1 MIPLTPSDR
10 GCDVV
15 GSSVGGGGQLP
26 SRHALA
32 KLGSDVDL
40 RSGRGVC
47 LLLIGLCVMCVA
59 CAPPSGLSGGGGQPV
74 VGIGGAGGITG
85 NGGDGQG
92 GAPSGSGG
100 TRGGGGNGTAGAPP
114 GTGGD
119 GVGPTGG
126 SGSGGRASS
135 GGATGSGTGGAGAG
149 GAGTGGSSPGSG
161 GAGPPRDPFNVVM
174 AGAAVDIYVDAA
186 DFPSVVRAVGDLRAD
201 VQRVSGTA
209 PAIKN
214 ATTGLS
220 ATAIMVGTLGKS
232 PAIDALVA
240 AGKLDTMGVTGK
252 WESAVIQAVAKPVA
266 GVTRALVIAGSD
278 RRGTVYGIYELS
290 QRIGVSP
297 WYWWADVTPTPATT
311 ITVDGSVF
319 KQGEPTVKYRG
330 IFINDEEN
338 FAAWSGAKLDAGKK
352 PGPETYKKVFELLLR
367 LKANFL
373 WPAMHDVSDEF
384 NRYPENAANADL
396 YGIVVGS
403 SHPEMLLRNN
413 VKEWGPWADSHGSPS
428 YDYSVNP
435 QTIYDYWDAR
445 VQTNGKYENGYSVG
459 MRGEHDSGL
468 VAANAPTTADKVK
481 LMETIFADQRKILAA
496 RVNSDLTKVLQVF
509 TPYKEVLPIY
519 NAGLKVPDDVMI
531 LWAEDNHGYV
541 RQLPSAAERMRSGG
555 AGVYYHMSYWGAPT
569 SYLWINTTPLTLVRE
584 ELKKAYD
591 AGASKLW
598 VINVGDIKPSEV
610 GLEFAMRFA
619 WRVTDWTENNVA
631 DFVASMAARDFG
643 PSTAAEVADIVMRY
657 YQINIA
663 RRPEF
668 MGKTTFNLV
677 NYGDEG
683 QKRLDD
689 LTALLARATAVSDS
703 LPASK
708 KDAYYEMVLYPMR
721 ASKLQNE
728 KYIAAGKADLYAG
741 QGRTASVTKYRN
753 MSTAAY
759 NTIRSDLTYY
769 NDTLAGGKWQRI
781 INPYNSTGGLPTI
794 EGMPALA
801 GVPAASGTLGVAVE
815 GQTTGN
821 ETTTLRFSIYT
832 DDRRFIDVF
841 TKGAA
846 GFSWTAT
853 TSQPWIKLTKMS
865 GTVTDEDRVWASI
878 DWAAAPAGDSTG
890 TITITAGSASKAISI
905 GASNPATP
913 TKTDLQGY
921 VESNG
926 YVAIEAENF
935 TEKVDRGGAEWRV
948 FKQLGRNGDSVKVL
962 PDVSASVT
970 SNLATTSAELNYKI
984 YFFSTGT
991 FPVTVYRIP
1000 TLNTTGACRVAIS
1013 VDSAPPQTLTGTR
1026 SAEESKWQTNVLE
1039 HIEKLSATIQISTP
1053 GYHALKLLKVD
1064 SSIAV
1069 DRIVID
1075 TGGVRPS
1082 YLGPPESYRH

>member
-1 MIPLTPSDR
+1 MHTSLSDPR
-10 GCDVV
+10 TLLRVATALVAAALAAGCAQSDA
-15 GSSVGGGGQLP
+15 GPAGAGEGGTTGGGGQL
-26 SRHALA
+26 
-32 KLGSDVDL
+32 
-40 RSGRGVC
+40 
-47 LLLIGLCVMCVA
+47 
-59 CAPPSGLSGGGGQPV
+59 
-74 VGIGGAGGITG
+74 
-85 NGGDGQG
+85 
-92 GAPSGSGG
+92 
-100 TRGGGGNGTAGAPP
+100 
-114 GTGGD
+114 GTG
-119 GVGPTGG
+119 
-126 SGSGGRASS
+126 S
-135 GGATGSGTGGAGAG
+135 GGAGAG
-149 GAGTGGSSPGSG
+149 TGGIGGNGQAGASSPPGGTTGTAGALSGSGGSAASGGTGAGGTTSSAGAAGTGTARGGAGGSSAGTGG
-161 GAGPPRDPFNVVM
+161 AAPPRDPFNVVT

-186 DFPSVVRAVGDLRAD
+186 DFPAVVRAVGDLRAD

-209 PAIKN
+209 PVIKS

-232 PAIDALVA
+232 SAIDALAA
-240 AGKLDTMGVTGK
+240 AGKLDTMGVAGK
-252 WESAVIQAVAKPVA
+252 WESAVIQAVANPVP

-297 WYWWADVTPTPATT
+297 WYWWADVTPTQSTT
-311 ITVDGSVF
+311 ITVDGGVF

-338 FAAWSGAKLDAGKK
+338 FTTWAGTKLDAGKK

-373 WPAMHDVSDEF
+373 WPAMHPVSDEF
-384 NRYPENAANADL
+384 NKYAENAANADS
-396 YGIVVGS
+396 YGIVMGA
-403 SHPEMLLRNN
+403 SHPEMMLRNN
-413 VKEWGPWADSHGSPS
+413 VKEWGPWASAHGSPS

-468 VAANAPTTADKVK
+468 VAVNARTTADKVK
-481 LMETIFADQRKILAA
+481 LMEKIFADQRKILAS
-496 RVNSDLTKVLQVF
+496 RVNADVTKIFQVF

-519 NAGLKVPDDVMI
+519 NAGLKVPDDVTI

-555 AGVYYHMSYWGAPT
+555 AGVYYHISYWGDPV
-569 SYLWINTTPLTLVRE
+569 SYLWINSTPLTLVRE
-584 ELKKAYD
+584 ELQKAYD
-591 AGASKLW
+591 TGANKLW

-610 GLEFAMRFA
+610 ALEFVMRFA
-619 WRVTDWTENNVA
+619 WRVTDYTEANVA
-631 DFVASMAARDFG
+631 DFVTALAARDFG
-643 PSTAAEVADIVMRY
+643 PSAAAEITDLVMRY

-668 MGKTTFNLV
+668 MGKATFNYV
-677 NYGDEG
+677 NHGDEG

-703 LPASK
+703 LPANK
-708 KDAYYEMVLYPMR
+708 KDAFYEMVLYPIR

-753 MSTAAY
+753 MSTTAY

-769 NDTLAGGKWQRI
+769 NNTLAGGKWQKMMD
-781 INPYNSTGGLPTI
+781 PYNSGHGQPVI
-794 EGMPALA
+794 EGMPSLA
-801 GVPAASGTLGVAVE
+801 AVPAASGTLGVAVE

-821 ETTTLRFSIYT
+821 ETTTLKFSVYN

-846 GFSWTAT
+846 GFAWTAT
-853 TSQPWIKLTKMS
+853 TSQPWIKLTKAS
-865 GTVTDEDRVWASI
+865 GTVTDEDRLWASI

-890 TITITAGSASKAISI
+890 TITITAGSSSRTIAIA
-905 GASNPATP
+905 ASNPATP
-913 TKTDLQGY
+913 TRNDLDGY

-926 YVAIEAENF
+926 YVAIEAENY
-935 TEKVDRGGAEWRV
+935 TQKMDRGGAEWRV
-948 FKQLGRNGDSVKVL
+948 FKQLGRSGDSVKVL
-962 PDVSASVT
+962 PEVSSSVT
-970 SNLATTSAELNYKI
+970 SNLPTTSPELDYKI
-984 YFFSTGT
+984 YFFTTGT

-1000 TLNTTGACRVAIS
+1000 TLNTTGACRLAIGL
-1013 VDSAPPQTLTGTR
+1013 DSAAPQTLTGVHSTD
-1026 SAEESKWQTNVLE
+1026 ESRWGNNVLE
-1039 HIEKLSATIQISTP
+1039 HIEKLSGTIQVTTP
-1053 GYHALKLLKVD
+1053 GYHTLKLWKVD
-1064 SSIAV
+1064 PSIAV

-1075 TGGVRPS
+1075 TGGLRPS